1 MPTTIA
7 ELALSAAYRQ
17 AQRALA
23 AWLERGSAEMRRGA
37 FAARAAIAGL
47 DAAERHR
54 LARWLAWLC
63 VAARSRGESIIQLR
77 IQRLDAALSMMV
89 EDVLSRLPAG
99 IGPSPGR
106 DYHLSM
112 PLPTGTAPYMTS
124 VRSSR

>member
-37 FAARAAIAGL
+37 FATRAAIAGL
-47 DAAERHR
+47 DDAERHR

-63 VAARSRGESIIQLR
+63 VAARSRGESIQMR
-77 IQRLDAALSMMV
+77 IQRLDAALSMTV
-89 EDVLSRLPAG
+89 EDVLARLPG
-99 IGPSPGR
+99 GMDPMPGH
-106 DYHLSM
+106 DYRLSM

>member
-17 AQRALA
+17 AQRALS

-47 DAAERHR
+47 DATERHR

-63 VAARSRGESIIQLR
+63 VAARSRGESIQMR
-77 IQRLDAALSMMV
+77 IQRLDTALGMTV
-89 EDVLSRLPAG
+89 EEMLSHLPAG
-99 IGPSPGR
+99 IGPAPVR
-106 DYHLSM
+106 DYRLSM
-112 PLPTGTAPYMTS
+112 SLPTGAAPHMTS